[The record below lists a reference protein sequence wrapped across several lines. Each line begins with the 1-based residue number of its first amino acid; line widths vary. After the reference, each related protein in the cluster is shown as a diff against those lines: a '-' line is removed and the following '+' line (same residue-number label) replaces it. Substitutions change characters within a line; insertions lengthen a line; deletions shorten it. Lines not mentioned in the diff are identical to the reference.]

1 MRFEPKTEEEC
12 AAAGL
17 LPKGTYLF
25 EVAEA
30 KDKTSKAGNE
40 MVELRL
46 ECHGDDDS
54 KRSVFDYL
62 VASDGSAPKIRQFAV
77 CVGMLNEY
85 ERGELKAEDMIGRTG
100 SAKIYI
106 KQDKAGQYPDK
117 NAVGEYLKPNGS
129 AAPISKSAGSSPA
142 LVDDD
147 IPFAP
152 EFR

>member
-1 MRFEPKTEEEC
+1 MRFQPKSEEEC

-30 KDKTSKAGNE
+30 SETIAKSSGND
-40 MVELRL
+40 MIALRL
-46 ECHGDDDS
+46 ECHGDDDQ

-77 CVGMLNEY
+77 SVGMLDQY

-100 SAKIYI
+100 TAKIYI
-106 KQDKAGQYPDK
+106 KQDKSGQYPDK
-117 NAVGEYLKPNGS
+117 NAVGEYVKPQAKGNGS
-129 AAPISKSAGSSPA
+129 AAPMTKPA
-142 LVDDD
+142 TKDLVDDE
-147 IPFAP
+147 IPF
-152 EFR
+152 